1 MIDETISHY
10 RVLRRLGAGG
20 MGEVYEAEDLRL
32 GRRVALKFL
41 SDVLTEDPQA
51 LERFQREARAASSLD
66 HPNICTIYEIGEY
79 QRRAYIAM
87 QMLEGQTLRERIASK
102 PFDLELTLET
112 ALQIADALDS
122 AHVAGII
129 HRDIKPA
136 NIFITN
142 RGQAKLLDF
151 GLAKIAASNGK
162 GAGHLKDH
170 APSATVDVLTSP
182 GAALGTVAYM
192 SPEQALGKELDARTD
207 LFSFGAV
214 LYEMTTGVLPFPG
227 QTSAGVFDSIL
238 NKPPLPVSRINPRIP
253 DELER
258 VINKSL
264 EKDRDTRYQ
273 SAAELRADLKRV
285 KRDSDSARLCATMAM
300 PVGTSRVSKRWI
312 GWAAAAAA
320 GLLILAGAGAFWL
333 RLPDAVP
340 RLLSSRQLTSDGKQK
355 FGMVTD
361 GNRIYFAENAGARIG
376 LSQVSVNGGE
386 VGKLDAPVLGPQ
398 IADISRDGAELL
410 IAASDFRPAPFW
422 ALPLPAGS
430 PRRIG
435 EALGRFPIWTPEGKL
450 LYSAGNDLM
459 LADVDGSSP
468 RKLATVPGNPMAF
481 AYSPDGKRIRFTVGD
496 ALTPVAS
503 LWEAKADGSDAHQL
517 LPGWMKPSQDC
528 CGKWTPDGKY
538 FVFVTHESSGN
549 IYVLRDKRPLWPSGT
564 AKPIRLTAGPLQFG
578 EVLPS
583 KDGKKLFVV
592 GVQQRGE
599 LVRYDAKSGEFIPY
613 LGGLSIG
620 DVEFSRDQKWI
631 TYIQY
636 PESTAWRSRV
646 DGTERVQLTF
656 PPLVAALPH
665 WSPDGR
671 RIAFAGYLPGKTW
684 QIHLTSRDGGPAER
698 LTGGDQ
704 PENDATWSP
713 DGATLAFGTNDPPLG
728 EKSAIKLVDMKTRQV
743 SVLAGSK
750 GIFGCRWSPDGNYL
764 VGLSSDN
771 SRLMLY
777 EFGTKT
783 WRELPHGPGLLGYL
797 AWSADSSS
805 IYFDTLINDEP
816 GYFRVRVSD
825 SRPERVA
832 SFQNF
837 RMYPG
842 PFGPGSWTGLG
853 PGDILLTVRDI
864 SSQEIYALDVQ
875 WP

>member
-1 MIDETISHY
+1 MIGETIAHY

-20 MGEVYEAEDLRL
+20 MGEVYQAEDLRL

-79 QRRAYIAM
+79 QRRAFIAM
-87 QMLEGQTLRERIASK
+87 QMLEGQTLRERIAGR

-112 ALQIADALDS
+112 ALQIADALDA
-122 AHVAGII
+122 AHLAGII

-151 GLAKIAASNGK
+151 GLAKVAAANGK
-162 GAGHLKDH
+162 GAGRLQDDR
-170 APSATVDVLTSP
+170 PTATVDVLTSP
-182 GAALGTVAYM
+182 GTALGTVAYM
-192 SPEQALGKELDARTD
+192 SPEQALGRELDARTD

-238 NKPPLPVSRINPRIP
+238 NKAPLPVSRINPRVP

-273 SAAELRADLKRV
+273 SAAELRADLKRL
-285 KRDSDSARLCATMAM
+285 KRDTDSARLSATRAM
-300 PVGTSRVSKRWI
+300 PVGTATTSRRWMT
-312 GWAAAAAA
+312 WTA
-320 GLLILAGAGAFWL
+320 AGAGVSLLVAVVAFWM
-333 RLPDAVP
+333 RMPEAAP
-340 RLLSSRQLTSDGKQK
+340 RVLSSRQLTNDGKQK

-361 GNRIYFAENAGARIG
+361 GNRIYFAENSGARISIG
-376 LSQVSVNGGE
+376 QVSVNGGE

-398 IADISRDGAELL
+398 IADISKDSSELL
-410 IAASDFRPAPFW
+410 IAESDFRAAPFW
-422 ALPLPAGS
+422 AVPLPAGS

-435 EALGRFPIWTPEGKL
+435 DSLGRFPVWTPEGKL
-450 LYSAGNDLM
+450 LYSLGNDIM
-459 LADVDGSSP
+459 LAEADGSSS
-468 RKLATVPGNPMAF
+468 RKLSTLPGNPIGF
-481 AYSPDGKRIRFTVGD
+481 AYSPDGKRIRFTVSD
-496 ALTPVAS
+496 PSALVAS
-503 LWEAKADGSDAHQL
+503 IWQANADGTNAHQL
-517 LPGWMKPSQDC
+517 FPGWMNPRQDC

-538 FVFVTHESSGN
+538 FFFVTRESSGN
-549 IYVLRDKRPLWPSGT
+549 IYFLRDKQAYWRSGSG
-564 AKPIRLTAGPLQFG
+564 KPIRLTAGPLQFG

-599 LVRYDAKSGEFIPY
+599 LVRYDPKSGEFIPY

-620 DVEFSRDQKWI
+620 DVGFSRDQKWI
-631 TYIQY
+631 AYIQY
-636 PESTAWRSRV
+636 PEGTLWRSRM

-656 PPLVAALPH
+656 PPLTAALPH
-665 WSPDGR
+665 WSPDGL
-671 RIAFAGYLPGKTW
+671 RIAFSAFLPGKPW
-684 QIHLTSRDGGPAER
+684 QIHTTSKDGGPPER
-698 LTGGDQ
+698 LTGGEQ

-713 DGATLAFGTNDPPLG
+713 DGKTLAFGTNDPPLG
-728 EKSAIKLVDMKTRQV
+728 EKVAIKLVDMKTRVV
-743 SVLAGSK
+743 SVLPGSK
-750 GIFGCRWSPDGNYL
+750 AIFACRWSPDGKYM
-764 VGLSSDN
+764 VGISSDN
-771 SRLMLY
+771 TKLMLY
-777 EFGTKT
+777 EFKTKI
-783 WRELPHGPGLLGYL
+783 WRELPHGPGLLGFL
-797 AWSADSSS
+797 AWSTDSSS
-805 IYFDTLINDEP
+805 VYFDTLINDEP

-825 SRPERVA
+825 SRLERVA
-832 SFQNF
+832 SFRNF

-842 PFGPGSWTGLG
+842 LFGPGSWTGLA
-853 PGDILLTVRDI
+853 PGDVLLTVRDI
-864 SSQEIYALDVQ
+864 SSQEIYALEVEL
-875 WP
+875 P

>member
-1 MIDETISHY
+1 MIGETISHY

-41 SDVLTEDPQA
+41 SAALTQDPQA

-66 HPNICTIYEIGEY
+66 HPNICTIYEIGEH
-79 QRRAYIAM
+79 QRRAFIAM
-87 QMLEGQTLRERIASK
+87 QMLEGQTLRERIAGR
-102 PFDLELTLET
+102 PFDLELALEA

-122 AHVAGII
+122 AHIAGII

-151 GLAKIAASNGK
+151 GLAKIATPNGK
-162 GAGHLKDH
+162 VSLHLKNG

-207 LFSFGAV
+207 LFSFGTV
-214 LYEMTTGVLPFPG
+214 LYEMATGILPFPG

-238 NKPPLPVSRINPRIP
+238 NKEPLPVSRINPHIP

-285 KRDSDSARLCATMAM
+285 KRDTDSARLSASRAVPLNTRGGSKQWMA
-300 PVGTSRVSKRWI
+300 
-312 GWAAAAAA
+312 WAAAAAI
-320 GLLILAGAGAFWL
+320 LILAVAGVLWTS
-333 RLPDAVP
+333 LPDAVP
-340 RLLSSRQLTSDGKQK
+340 GVLSSRQLTNDGKQK

-376 LSQVSVNGGE
+376 LSEVSVNGGE
-386 VGKLDAPVLGPQ
+386 VAKLDAPVLGPQ

-410 IAASDFRPAPFW
+410 IAASDFRAAPFW

-435 EALGRFPIWTPEGKL
+435 DALGRFPIWTPEGKL
-450 LYSAGNDLM
+450 LYSSGNDM
-459 LADVDGSSP
+459 MMAEADGSSP
-468 RKLATVPGNPMAF
+468 RKLATLPGNPIGF
-481 AYSPDGKRIRFTVGD
+481 AYSPDGKRIRFTVGNPI
-496 ALTPVAS
+496 TPVAS
-503 LWEAKADGSDAHQL
+503 LWETKADGSDVHQL
-517 LPGWMKPSQDC
+517 LPGWMNPRQDC

-538 FVFVTHESSGN
+538 FVFVTRESSGN
-549 IYVLRDKRPLWPSGT
+549 IYVLRDKQPFWSRRVG
-564 AKPIRLTAGPLQFG
+564 KPIRLTAGPLQFG

-592 GVQQRGE
+592 GMQPRGE
-599 LVRYDAKSGEFIPY
+599 LVRHDAKSGEFIPY

-620 DVEFSRDQKWI
+620 DVEFSKDQKWI

-636 PESTAWRSRV
+636 PESTLWRSRV
-646 DGTERVQLTF
+646 DGTERIQLTF

-665 WSPDGR
+665 WSPDGQ
-671 RIAFAGYLPGKTW
+671 RIAFAGFLPGK
-684 QIHLTSRDGGPAER
+684 
-698 LTGGDQ
+698 
-704 PENDATWSP
+704 
-713 DGATLAFGTNDPPLG
+713 
-728 EKSAIKLVDMKTRQV
+728 
-743 SVLAGSK
+743 
-750 GIFGCRWSPDGNYL
+750 
-764 VGLSSDN
+764 
-771 SRLMLY
+771 
-777 EFGTKT
+777 
-783 WRELPHGPGLLGYL
+783 HGR
-797 AWSADSSS
+797 
-805 IYFDTLINDEP
+805 FT
-816 GYFRVRVSD
+816 
-825 SRPERVA
+825 
-832 SFQNF
+832 
-837 RMYPG
+837 
-842 PFGPGSWTGLG
+842 
-853 PGDILLTVRDI
+853 
-864 SSQEIYALDVQ
+864 
-875 WP
+875 